1 MKTLLS
7 ILFIAFSHS
16 IFAQIY
22 ATNNTDEPIWVAT
35 VTYQKKMEVLAAMY
49 PMAGIKLF
57 PVKEKNCGGK
67 LRDGDNTFYI
77 HAHNESGSKWGSEKY
92 FAVDKVNAFSIQNCD
107 MEYVLSNP
115 NYKLVGFTKKFV
127 HIGFFDLYQT
137 EVTFSD

>member
-7 ILFIAFSHS
+7 ILFIAFSNS
-16 IFAQIY
+16 IFGQIY

-35 VTYQKKMEVLAAMY
+35 VTYQKNGSFSGYVSNGWYKIIPGER
-49 PMAGIKLF
+49 
-57 PVKEKNCGGK
+57 KNCGGK
-67 LRDGDNTFYI
+67 LRDGDNTYYI

-127 HIGFFDLYQT
+127 HIGFFELYET
-137 EVTFSD
+137 EVTFSE

>member
-35 VTYQKKMEVLAAMY
+35 VTYQKNGSFSGYVSNGWYKIIPGER
-49 PMAGIKLF
+49 
-57 PVKEKNCGGK
+57 KNCGGK